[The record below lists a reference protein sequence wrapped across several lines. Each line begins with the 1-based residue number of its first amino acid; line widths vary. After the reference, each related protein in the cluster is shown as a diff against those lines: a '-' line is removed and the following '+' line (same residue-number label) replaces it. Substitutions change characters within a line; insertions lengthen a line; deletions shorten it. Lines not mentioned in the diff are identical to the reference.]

1 MSKPDPEEFHRRV
14 LDRIEDPYPVYRA
27 YREAGT
33 LHRVLRPGTGRAP
46 EWLVLGYEEAA
57 VVLAGRAFG
66 RRAGPASGAGERE
79 PAVAPPGYPELAALL
94 GNWLV
99 FMDPPRHTRVRA
111 VVAECIAQR
120 LRTGV
125 RGRLKENVGTLV
137 DRLVKEPG
145 FDLVDEFAAV
155 VPMLTMLDL
164 LGLPHQDHEWLR
176 GQIGCV
182 QQAGAYR
189 SVADG
194 PRLAVAERAAGALT
208 EYFRTALA
216 RRRRDPRRDLLSLLL
231 AAPWEE
237 DLAGED
243 LLVATCVHL
252 LAAGHETATAALSKS
267 ARLLLRDRAL
277 LAGLRAAR
285 DLVPAAV
292 DEFLRLEPPT
302 QTVSRWATQD
312 EEVAGH
318 RIGRG
323 DLVTVVL
330 GAANR
335 DPAQFEEP
343 DTVRFDR
350 DSRKHCGFGMGGHY
364 CLGSALARTEMEA
377 GLRGLLDLLPGR
389 RPAAGAV
396 PYRRGLA
403 LHGPLRLPVERAE

>member
-1 MSKPDPEEFHRRV
+1 MPKPEPQEFHRRV

-33 LHRVLRPGTGRAP
+33 LHRVPWPGTGRSP
-46 EWLVLGYEEAA
+46 EWLVLGYDEAA
-57 VVLAGRAFG
+57 AVLAGRAFG
-66 RRAGPASGAGERE
+66 RRAAPGRGKGQRGPA
-79 PAVAPPGYPELAALL
+79 VVPPGYPELAALV
-94 GNWLV
+94 GNWLA

-111 VVAECIAQR
+111 VVAECIARR
-120 LRTGV
+120 LRSGI
-125 RGRLKENVGTLV
+125 RARLKEHVGTV
-137 DRLVKEPG
+137 VERLAKEPG
-145 FDLVDEFAAV
+145 FELVEEYAAV

-164 LGLPHQDHEWLR
+164 LGVPHQDHEWLR
-176 GQIGCV
+176 GQVSCV
-182 QQAGAYR
+182 QQAVAYR
-189 SVADG
+189 SGGDE
-194 PRLAVAERAAGALT
+194 PRLLTAERAAGALS

-252 LAAGHETATAALSKS
+252 LAAGHETTTAALSKS
-267 ARLLLRDRAL
+267 ALLLLRTPSL
-277 LAGLRAAR
+277 LAGLRDAPGR
-285 DLVPAAV
+285 LSAAV
-292 DEFLRLEPPT
+292 DEFLRLDPPM
-302 QTVSRWATQD
+302 QTVSRWAVQD
-312 EEVAGH
+312 EEIAGH

-343 DTVRFDR
+343 DSVRFDR
-350 DSRKHCGFGMGGHY
+350 DSRKHCAFGMGGHY

-377 GLRGLLDLLPGR
+377 GVSGLLDLLPGR
-389 RPAAGAV
+389 RPAAGNV

-403 LHGPLRLPVERAE
+403 LHGPLRLPVERDE